1 MPKMTGAVVRRD
13 ELTAAQRRSM
23 YALFARYYEQISV
36 EQFAKDLDAK
46 DFVILLFD
54 ETQAIQ
60 GFSTIQ
66 HLEVKRGDKVHRGL
80 FSGDTV
86 VAEEYWGQR
95 VLGRLFLRHLFAQ
108 KLKHPFES
116 YWWMLISKG
125 YKTYLLMANN
135 FAEHYPRYEAETPAA
150 EQEVLDAFA
159 RSLFPMAY
167 HRGSGLIEFGHSLGQ
182 LKAGVAPISSEM
194 LDNPRIRFFVERN
207 PTWVRGSELA
217 CIARMT
223 WTMPMYY
230 GAKALWKQ
238 SARIGLKLGE
248 MLPTAAS
255 E

>member
-1 MPKMTGAVVRRD
+1 MAEMTGAIVRKD
-13 ELTAAQRRSM
+13 ALGPAERRAM
-23 YALFARYYEQISV
+23 YALFSRYYEQISA

-54 ETQAIQ
+54 EAQTIQ

-66 HLEVKRGDKVHRGL
+66 HLEVTRGDKLHRGL

-86 VAEEYWGQR
+86 VAEEFWGQR

-108 KLKHPFES
+108 KLKHPFEP

-150 EQEVLDAFA
+150 AQQVLDAFA
-159 RSLFPMAY
+159 RTLFPMAY
-167 HRGSGLIEFGHSLGQ
+167 HRGSGLIELGHSLGQ

-194 LDNPRIRFFVERN
+194 LDNRRIGFFVERN
-207 PTWVRGSELA
+207 PTWRRGTELA

-223 WTMPMYY
+223 WTMPLYY
-230 GAKALWKQ
+230 GVKALWRQ
-238 SARIGLKLGE
+238 STRIGGRLGA
-248 MLPTAAS
+248 MLPSAAS